1 MLMWAIIL
9 MIGPLLFGFWAQ
21 MRVQS
26 AFKKNAKLRTTTG
39 LTGRQVAERILQ
51 AAGIHDVTVQS
62 VPGQLTDHYN
72 PSNKTLNLSEWVY
85 GQQSVAAAGVAAHEV
100 GHAIQHAKGYAP
112 LKLRSAL
119 VPITGIAS
127 SVFNYVILGAIF
139 LMFMGSGMGQGM
151 LFTAV
156 ICLAVLA
163 LFQFITLP
171 VEFDASK
178 RAKVILEQ
186 MGLVQSGGEARGVS
200 QVLDAAALTYV
211 AALVATLG
219 NLAYYLMILLANR
232 E

>member
-1 MLMWAIIL
+1 MWAIIL